1 MSAVERFVKDNKKF
15 FLVGYPID
23 FINIEGITE
32 KRKAM
37 ELRKLCEVN
46 ERIRTASKEAKR
58 LQEEY
63 EKLPNPNGLKINIY
77 TPGEEKRLRIYKLI
91 NQDFESDDSL
101 YNYSDDEETEIPD
114 ESEKQKLLTKFNEK
128 LNKMSLEELRALYC
142 NWF

>member
-1 MSAVERFVKDNKKF
+1 MSAVERFVKNNKEF
-15 FLVGYPID
+15 FLIGYPID
-23 FINIEGITE
+23 FINIDGFGRKGI
-32 KRKAM
+32 AV
-37 ELRKLCEVN
+37 ELRKLCE
-46 ERIRTASKEAKR
+46 EPKRIRTVSKEAKM

-77 TPGEEKRLRIYKLI
+77 TPGEEKRLRIYKLTE
-91 NQDFESDDSL
+91 QDFESDDSL

-114 ESEKQKLLTKFNEK
+114 ESEKQKLLNKFNEK

>member
-1 MSAVERFVKDNKKF
+1 MNAVERFVKDNKKF

-23 FINIEGITE
+23 FINIEEHSKHKIG
-32 KRKAM
+32 AD
-37 ELRKLCEVN
+37 LRNICE
-46 ERIRTASKEAKR
+46 EPKRIRTTSKEAKR

-77 TPGEEKRLRIYKLI
+77 TPGEEKQLRIYKLI
-91 NQDFESDDSL
+91 NQEFESDGSL

-128 LNKMSLEELRALYC
+128 LNKMSLEELRVLYC

>member
-23 FINIEGITE
+23 FINIDGLSIH
-32 KRKAM
+32 KIGAVLKNI
-37 ELRKLCEVN
+37 CE
-46 ERIRTASKEAKR
+46 ESKRIRTTSKEAKM
-58 LQEEY
+58 LQDEY

-77 TPGEEKRLRIYKLI
+77 TPGEEKRLRIYKLTE
-91 NQDFESDDSL
+91 QDFESDDSL

>member
-1 MSAVERFVKDNKKF
+1 MSAVERFVKNNKEF
-15 FLVGYPID
+15 FLIGYPID

-37 ELRKLCEVN
+37 ELRKLCE
-46 ERIRTASKEAKR
+46 EPKRIRTASKEAKR

-77 TPGEEKRLRIYKLI
+77 TPGEEKQLRVYKLI
-91 NQDFESDDSL
+91 NQDFESDYSL

-114 ESEKQKLLTKFNEK
+114 ESEKQKLLNKFNEK
-128 LNKMSLEELRALYC
+128 LNKMSLEELRSLYC

>member
-1 MSAVERFVKDNKKF
+1 MSAVERFVKNNKEF
-15 FLVGYPID
+15 FLIGYPAD

-58 LQEEY
+58 LQDEY

-91 NQDFESDDSL
+91 DQDFESDDSS

-114 ESEKQKLLTKFNEK
+114 ESEKQKLLNKFNEK

>member
-1 MSAVERFVKDNKKF
+1 MSAVERFVKNNKEF
-15 FLVGYPID
+15 FLIGYPAD

-58 LQEEY
+58 LQDEY

-114 ESEKQKLLTKFNEK
+114 ESEKQKLLNKFNEK